1 MAVEQIFGTGPAIDE
16 FPWPCCPLEGPAVL
30 QDLGRKC
37 FWLFQRLRSPGDSSW
52 WICHESSQLSRN
64 ANLLYHFL
72 LYVAAEIIFHW
83 DFLQSCLWRGKRNYL
98 GKVFFPSTL
107 PAVVKARLVDF
118 EEIWP
123 IFQCRC
129 WRQLSIV
136 TIRTELSGIHLC
148 HH

>member
-16 FPWPCCPLEGPAVL
+16 LPWPCCPLEGPAVL

-64 ANLLYHFL
+64 ANLLYHL